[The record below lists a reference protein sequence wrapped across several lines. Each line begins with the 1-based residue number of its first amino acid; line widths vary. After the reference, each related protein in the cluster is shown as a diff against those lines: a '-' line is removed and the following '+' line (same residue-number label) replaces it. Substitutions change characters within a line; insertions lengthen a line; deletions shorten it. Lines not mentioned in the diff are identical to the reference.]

1 MTKFADTYEAISASV
16 VLADDGKVAVLSVL
30 TQDQHNLQVQMSRQV
45 LERLR
50 TRINAALKAKAR
62 PSEPASKAEE

>member
-30 TQDQHNLQVQMSRQV
+30 TQDQPNLQVQMSRQV
-45 LERLR
+45 LE
-50 TRINAALKAKAR
+50 
-62 PSEPASKAEE
+62 